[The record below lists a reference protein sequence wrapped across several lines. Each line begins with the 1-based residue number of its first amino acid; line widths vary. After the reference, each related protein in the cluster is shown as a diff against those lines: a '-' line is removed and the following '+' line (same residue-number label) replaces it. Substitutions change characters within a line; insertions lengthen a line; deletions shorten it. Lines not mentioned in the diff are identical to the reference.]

1 MERLT
6 VERRPVSKEPGRHC
20 ACNGRVKKSK
30 EIFPISYYQLSF
42 SPIRSISLS
51 LTASRRG
58 SHERIVYNDVRSYS
72 GRIAFRGIEVLVKQ
86 TPLEIRAV
94 LAAP

>member
-1 MERLT
+1 MLLS
-6 VERRPVSKEPGRHC
+6 VSVALAAARRE
-20 ACNGRVKKSK
+20 
-30 EIFPISYYQLSF
+30 
-42 SPIRSISLS
+42 
-51 LTASRRG
+51 SR
-58 SHERIVYNDVRSYS
+58 ERIVYNDVRSYS